1 MNLELIWRELSTFA
15 VLGSGGRQWQLAKQD
30 PLEAASSLSSLLNEI
45 AQRDDV
51 AQEQKILQAA
61 GVAAWAKQVAQRAP
75 QDHLALPPASSEN
88 VGHPASPNL
97 AACLSRILQEDLQ
110 ACLPLWL
117 QAASQR
123 SISAPAIC
131 LPRLLDLG
139 RQNVLLRPMLAHV
152 LDQRGR
158 WLAQMQ
164 SNWKWLLQDVSGEQV
179 QERWWQEGN
188 LEQRI
193 AFLQAQRAQDAAQAR
208 EMLQLALPSEKA
220 STRASLLVC
229 LAVNL
234 SQDDEALLEA
244 LLDDKAKAVRQAAQ
258 QLLARLPKSRWRQR
272 MRARAHACVQWR
284 AAAPAASAASASG
297 WLERMTQGVKSLVG
311 VAGESN
317 MSAAP
322 QLFVELPQQYDAQMQ
337 RDGIDEKPP
346 MGVGERG
353 WWLQQILASLP
364 LQEWSEP
371 VNAVADVQPISISQ
385 YLHSFQHHDW
395 QDVLF
400 TASEQACILH
410 QDAEL
415 ARQLLQQGQPF
426 SLPLF
431 RLLERPA
438 RLQILYETLQQL
450 QTEPLRIRE
459 QLPRYQD
466 LLDTPEVQLDE
477 KMTRQLLATLHAG
490 VMVSEI
496 EHDSHALRHWL
507 LQVVVKLDLQ
517 ALQQWWSML
526 DEWERSRYAT
536 YGTHFLP
543 EKLDQIIAF
552 RLAMQSA
559 FLAWD
564 QLNQPTE
571 NTL

>member
-1 MNLELIWRELSTFA
+1 MNLTVMWRELTTPA
-15 VLGSGGRQWQLAKQD
+15 LLGSSGRQWTLAKQD
-30 PLEAASSLSSLLNEI
+30 MPEPLPVLLSQI
-45 AQRDDV
+45 AQQHGA

-61 GVAAWAKQVAQRAP
+61 GVLAWAKQVAQVAP
-75 QDHLALPPASSEN
+75 LDHLALPQTSAAN
-88 VGHPASPNL
+88 TGHLASPAL
-97 AACLSRILQEDLQ
+97 TACLSRILQEDLQ

-117 QAASQR
+117 QGTSSRAIA
-123 SISAPAIC
+123 APALC

-139 RQNVLLRPMLAHV
+139 RQNVLLRPMLAQV

-158 WLAQMQ
+158 WLAQMNA
-164 SNWKWLLQDVSGEQV
+164 NWKWLLQDVAGEQV
-179 QERWWQEGN
+179 QASWWQDGN

-208 EMLQLALPSEKA
+208 EMLRLALPQEKA
-220 STRASLLVC
+220 SNRASLVAC

-234 SQDDEALLEA
+234 TQEDEALLEA
-244 LLDDKAKAVRQAAQ
+244 LLDDKAKAVRHAAQ
-258 QLLARLPKSRWRQR
+258 QLLARLPDSRWRQR
-272 MRARAHACVQWR
+272 MRERAHACLQWR
-284 AAAPAASAASASG
+284 TTAATTLSAAG
-297 WLERMTQGVKSLVG
+297 WLERMTQGVKNLVG
-311 VAGESN
+311 MADS
-317 MSAAP
+317 P
-322 QLFVELPQQYDAQMQ
+322 QLLVDLPSQYEAAMQ
-337 RDGIDEKPP
+337 RDGIEEKPP
-346 MGVGERG
+346 SGVGERG

-364 LQEWSEP
+364 LQEWCAQESE
-371 VNAVADVQPISISQ
+371 QRPISIAQ
-385 YLHSFQHHDW
+385 YLQSFGQHDW
-395 QDVLF
+395 QAVLF
-400 TASEQACILH
+400 AASEQACILH

-415 ARQLLQQGQPF
+415 AQQLLRHGLPF

-450 QTEPLRIRE
+450 QSEPLRIRE

-466 LLDTPEVQLDE
+466 LLEAPDVQLDQ
-477 KMTRQLLATLHAG
+477 KMTQQLLATLHAG
-490 VMVSEI
+490 VMASEI

-507 LQVVVKLDLQ
+507 LQIVVKLDLP
-517 ALQQWWSML
+517 ALQQWWQAL

-564 QLNQPTE
+564 QLNQSTE
-571 NTL
+571 KIL